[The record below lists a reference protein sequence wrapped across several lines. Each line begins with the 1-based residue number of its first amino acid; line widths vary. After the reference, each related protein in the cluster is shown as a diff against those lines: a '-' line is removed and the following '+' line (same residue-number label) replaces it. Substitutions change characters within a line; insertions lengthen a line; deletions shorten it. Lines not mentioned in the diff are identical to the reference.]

1 MFQFTSKE
9 SAIMPSKPSI
19 MAIMN
24 LTPDSFYAKSR
35 MENIQAIVEKAGQF
49 IEEGAGII
57 DIGGQ
62 STRPGATMITIE
74 EEIERI
80 IPAIQAI
87 SKAFP
92 AITIS
97 IDTFQSKVAE
107 AAILAG
113 ATLVNDISCG
123 SFDPLMIDQVAKHG
137 VGYIGMHITGSKE
150 TMHQIPQREN
160 IIEDIIQFF
169 KQKKL
174 DLAAKGVA
182 NWIIDPG
189 FGFGKTID
197 ENFTIIKDLS
207 LLQNIGLPILVGVSR
222 KSSIYKTLAI
232 SAEDALNGTTV
243 LHTIAIQNGAKILRV
258 HDVKEA
264 KQVITLMEKIQ

>member
-9 SAIMPSKPSI
+9 SSIMASKPTI

-24 LTPDSFYAKSR
+24 LTPDSFYAESR
-35 MENIQAIVEKAGQF
+35 MDNLQAIVEKAGQF
-49 IEEGAGII
+49 IEEGAAII

-62 STRPGATMITIE
+62 STRPGATMITVD

-123 SFDPLMIDQVAKHG
+123 SFDPLILDQVAKHE

-150 TMHQIPQREN
+150 TMHHVPQREN
-160 IIEDIIQFF
+160 IIEELIQFF
-169 KQKKL
+169 NQKKS
-174 DLAAKGVA
+174 DLAAKGIR
-182 NWIIDPG
+182 NWVIDPG

-197 ENFTIIKDLS
+197 ENFTIIKDLT
-207 LLQNIGLPILVGVSR
+207 LLQHIGLPILVGVSR
-222 KSSIYKTLAI
+222 KSSIYKTLQI
-232 SAEDALNGTTV
+232 SAEEALNGSTV